1 MPRKKKPTVEELR
14 AELAEL
20 ERIVAKRRGKPGFSA
35 NVEDIDRRIAEL
47 KAELE

>member
-1 MPRKKKPTVEELR
+1 MARKPTPEAMR

-47 KAELE
+47 KAGLG